1 MKKLVFAAV
10 LACATSAFAV
20 TTTWTGS
27 ADGTTWGD
35 GGNWDK
41 GVPTSADTAIL
52 TGNFAVTIG
61 SGDAVT
67 VDKLTLDANFTG
79 SLTLAADLT
88 VLSLLDQE
96 AGTFNCGSQALT
108 LGNGWNKDGSFY
120 VHGGVF
126 NAPNAD
132 GLLVSY
138 ARASGNT
145 QIELKGGTYNAN
157 GGTFSA
163 RIPGPIQT
171 NYKFTSVDQ
180 TFCNLEFVDW
190 NNGTGQQRLHTFGT
204 NTVTGVLK
212 HLVGTMGYSYSGKYR
227 FRVTGDFYAGA
238 KAYGDVS
245 STAAQSVV
253 LCGTGDQRVVA
264 VKPAFAPN
272 GSIGACSM
280 NIDKPSGKVT
290 FAGEDDSPADFYFGG
305 VFVTTSATEI
315 DMSALRT
322 VAFGLTSQSACI
334 IRDNAQVTWPEN
346 TIILPGQGHRF
357 YCNRQQFNNLA
368 ITNVAFTRID
378 IPNGTSF
385 GQTWT
390 GSNVVNGVLS
400 LCHGPLSGASPA
412 FEVKGDFVV
421 GPGTYKDGDSSG
433 GLPAVI
439 LTGEGTQTVRLLGK
453 CVSPTLKIC
462 KPEGAHVTFDCTDD
476 QFRIGFASGCDACGP
491 LTIKGGVVDMPKNGM
506 AVKNSNGSGIEQTG
520 GKINWGE
527 GPFTVLG
534 TSRDTYL
541 GPLIDNTLDT
551 GCVDC
556 EEGNRPYV
564 VFRGSEINVTNKL
577 VQKRGYLGAQ
587 NSGKLM
593 LSGDWIVAPPDPTAS
608 YVKKLG
614 NTTCNVTLCGDKVQ
628 HYSATVMITNTLANN
643 TGKVIIDK
651 TGGAFV
657 ADTPFH
663 ASFIEF
669 ANANA
674 AFGFV
679 IPTNGAPTSAAAML
693 AGVSNQNNN
702 NARLKFPTGDPL
714 VLEPTTLPGKFSASV
729 NPVKVF
735 AWERAIS
742 PSPLNLANFTFGSTP
757 RIGKKDLF
765 ADPDGKNLVW
775 MSYSPKGMM
784 VSVW

>member
-10 LACATSAFAV
+10 LACAASAFAV
-20 TTTWTGS
+20 TTTWTGN

-108 LGNGWNKDGSFY
+108 LGDGWSKDGSFY

-190 NNGTGQQRLHTFGT
+190 NNGTGQQRLWTLGT
-204 NTVTGVLK
+204 STVTGAFK
-212 HLVGTMGYSYSGKYR
+212 HLVGTMGYSSRNEYC

-245 STAAQSVV
+245 STTAQSVV

-290 FAGEDDSPADFYFGG
+290 FAGEDDSPADLYFSG

-322 VAFGLTSQSACI
+322 VAFGSSSQCPCI
-334 IRDNAQVTWPEN
+334 IRDNARITWPES
-346 TIILPGQGHRF
+346 TIMLPGQGHRI
-357 YCNRQQFNNLA
+357 YCNRQDFNNLA
-368 ITNVAFTRID
+368 ITNVAFDRID
-378 IPNGTSF
+378 LPNGTVH
-385 GQTWT
+385 GTTWT
-390 GSNVVNGVLS
+390 GSNVVHGTLS
-400 LCHGPLSGASPA
+400 LCNGCLTGASPS
-412 FEVKGDFVV
+412 FDVKGDLVV
-421 GPGTYKDGDSSG
+421 GPPANGKKTSG
-433 GLPAVI
+433 GTTVYM
-439 LTGEGTQTVRLLGK
+439 TGAGDQTVRLRGGCAAPFLT
-453 CVSPTLKIC
+453 VD
-462 KPEGAHVTFDCTDD
+462 KPSGSRLSF
-476 QFRIGFASGCDACGP
+476 GCDDDIFRVGNPVSAGDGM
-491 LTIKGGVVDMPKNGM
+491 TVKVRSGIVDMPKGGM
-506 AVKNSNGSGIEQTG
+506 EVVNSYGGGIEQTG

-551 GCVDC
+551 VCVDC

-577 VQKRGYLGAQ
+577 VQKRGYLGTQ

-608 YVKKLG
+608 SVKKLG

-693 AGVSNQNNN
+693 AGVYNQNNN

-714 VLEPTTLPGKFSASV
+714 VLEPTVLPGKATSSV

-735 AWERAIS
+735 EWERTIS
-742 PSPLNLANFTFGSTP
+742 PSPLNLENFTLGSTP
-757 RIGKKDLF
+757 RIGKKNLF
-765 ADPDGKNLVW
+765 ADPDGKNIVW
-775 MSYSPKGMM
+775 LAYEPAGMLLILR
-784 VSVW
+784 